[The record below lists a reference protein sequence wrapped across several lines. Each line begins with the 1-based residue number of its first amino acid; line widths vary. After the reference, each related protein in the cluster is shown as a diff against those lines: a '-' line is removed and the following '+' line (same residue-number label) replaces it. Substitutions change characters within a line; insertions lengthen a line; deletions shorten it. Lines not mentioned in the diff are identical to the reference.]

1 MEAILILGANSDIGK
16 AIAEEFASKKYA
28 IQLAARNVERL
39 LDVEANIHIQYDVM
53 CSLHEFDAL
62 NFNSHAAFFESLP
75 VIPTVV
81 IAVFAVMTDEE
92 MAFTNWQQTANM
104 IDTNFTGTVS
114 ILNICSQYMRQQK
127 RGCIAAISSVAGD
140 RGRANKLI
148 YGSTKAALNSYLSGL
163 RNLLFKDGVHV
174 LNIKLGYVRTRL
186 TKDLQVSKYLMAE
199 PNQVAKAIF
208 KAVQKKKN
216 TLYIKKIWW
225 WIMGII
231 KCIPEPLF
239 TKMKL

>member
-1 MEAILILGANSDIGK
+1 MDAILILGANSDIGK

-39 LDVEANIHIQYDVM
+39 NDVEASISVQHDVM
-53 CSLHEFDAL
+53 SSLHEFDAL

-104 IDTNFTGTVS
+104 IDTNFTGTIS
-114 ILNICSQYMRQQK
+114 ILNTCSQYMRQQK
-127 RGCIAAISSVAGD
+127 RGCIAAIGSVAGD

-186 TKDLQVSKYLMAE
+186 TKDLQVSKYLRAE

-208 KAVQKKKN
+208 KAVQKKKS

-225 WIMGII
+225 CIMGII
-231 KCIPEPLF
+231 KCIPELLF
-239 TKMKL
+239 KKMKL